1 MKWLDLLNP
10 LNWSTIALQIV
21 GGAILF
27 VALAWY
33 GNRLL
38 EDYYTSDIKAAQ
50 ALATAKA
57 DAAVTARNLENERRK
72 NEALTKQKQKLE
84 SNLADARAAD
94 AAAVGLRDDLRA
106 IKDRSQTDLAACRN
120 ASDTIG
126 QLFVAIDEFAGK
138 VAVEAD
144 GHALDKQ
151 ACYDSW
157 PR

>member
-1 MKWLDLLNP
+1 MKWLTLRVTGLVTPLMVRLPSMVAGLSASNITLVDL
-10 LNWSTIALQIV
+10 
-21 GGAILF
+21 
-27 VALAWY
+27 
-33 GNRLL
+33 
-38 EDYYTSDIKAAQ
+38 K
-50 ALATAKA
+50 LATAKA

-94 AAAVGLRDDLRA
+94 AAAIGLRDDLRA
-106 IKDRSQTDLAACRN
+106 IQDRSQTDLAACRN

-138 VAVEAD
+138 TAAEAD
-144 GHALDKQ
+144 GHALDKK
-151 ACYDSW
+151 ACDDAW